1 MIKFRRFYNL
11 CVLGSSSQ
19 NSNSQYESVNFQD
32 GSGSIQLSEMMEVFG
47 TLYLNEGVDEELAT
61 ERALKIFGFLDI
73 NNDGDVSQEE
83 FIRGCLQDEELVDAL
98 SDKSVDPPPLVVET
112 STATSSVQEN
122 IHQIYLN
129 IL

>member
-1 MIKFRRFYNL
+1 
-11 CVLGSSSQ
+11 
-19 NSNSQYESVNFQD
+19 
-32 GSGSIQLSEMMEVFG
+32 MMEVFG